1 MQEQN
6 IESTIIM
13 EEEKKEPPVQR
24 QQQQQQQEEEEQKVQ
39 DDNDNDN
46 KRSKTHHLQ
55 QQQAPRLYLV
65 ICNIQKITN
74 IKAMLLTSIAFEC
87 CEVLLVGQENNSKR
101 KDMFPLPFQEAV
113 NNGQILLTRFPKWK
127 DCVAYIEKSKIFLIG
142 VEIDET
148 SQLLNDEYFESTYYP
163 KNEKNIGIFMG
174 NEGQGILPVHLKNCN
189 SLIQIPQ
196 YGAGTA
202 SMNVNVATSI
212 VLYRFQDYKKR
223 LIRNDHRI
231 VL

>member
-1 MQEQN
+1 MQQQN
-6 IESTIIM
+6 IENTIIM
-13 EEEKKEPPVQR
+13 EEQKKEPPVQR
-24 QQQQQQQEEEEQKVQ
+24 QQEEEEPKAQ
-39 DDNDNDN
+39 DDNDI
-46 KRSKTHHLQ
+46 KTHHPQ

-74 IKAMLLTSIAFEC
+74 IKAMLLTSIAFGC
-87 CEVLLVGQENNSKR
+87 CEVLMVGQENNSKR
-101 KDMFPLPFQEAV
+101 NDMFPLPFQEAV
-113 NNGQILLTRFPKWK
+113 NKGQILLTRFPKWK
-127 DCVAYIEKSKIFLIG
+127 DCVAYIEKQKIFLIG

-196 YGAGTA
+196 HGVGTA

-223 LIRNDHRI
+223 VIRNDHRI
-231 VL
+231 